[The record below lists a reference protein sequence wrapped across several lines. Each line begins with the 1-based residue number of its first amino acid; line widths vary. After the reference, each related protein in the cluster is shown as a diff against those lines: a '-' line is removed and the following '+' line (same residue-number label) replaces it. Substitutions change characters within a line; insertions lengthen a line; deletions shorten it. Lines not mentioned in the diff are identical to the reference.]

1 MQKIKKAERISQNGD
16 YFEAI
21 GKEELQNLQVTG
33 LFVVMD

>member
-21 GKEELQNLQVTG
+21 SLTVFLGSVRKNCKIGK
-33 LFVVMD
+33 